1 VRRLISDLS
10 QGVCAGDAGREE
22 QCLLLGERDA
32 SSGTRIGLDR
42 IGQDKTA
49 AQDRTGSLIGYDE
62 AQGAS
67 NNTSRSRE
75 DGSSSNN
82 NNHNNID
89 RQSSG
94 KQPKRQA
101 QMQMQQSRF
110 VGRSPHTSSE
120 TARVDEGQAAR
131 WRWVDTD

>member
-1 VRRLISDLS
+1 
-10 QGVCAGDAGREE
+10 
-22 QCLLLGERDA
+22 
-32 SSGTRIGLDR
+32 LDR

-75 DGSSSNN
+75 DGSNN
-82 NNHNNID
+82 NNID
-89 RQSSG
+89 RKSSG

-110 VGRSPHTSSE
+110 MGRSP
-120 TARVDEGQAAR
+120 QYK
-131 WRWVDTD
+131 